1 VKLAVAFIEDLTKQ
15 TISTA
20 EAIAQ
25 GYMQKVNDEKRKIL
39 NNQEKFQKPPSVATI
54 ITAIENRQMNMVQR
68 AQYNIE
74 QQLKSFSST

>member
-1 VKLAVAFIEDLTKQ
+1 MIKIEDLTKQ
-15 TISTA
+15 MISTA

-25 GYMQKVNDEKRKIL
+25 GYTQKVNDEKRKIL